1 MGWLMESK
9 YEIRMV
15 SSNEKYGLSARVGLS
30 TDGVLCGR
38 GTGVGSQGSGEEL
51 KSGKSE

>member
-1 MGWLMESK
+1 MGRLMESDDAVDL
-9 YEIRMV
+9 V
-15 SSNEKYGLSARVGLS
+15 SSNEKGGLSARAGLS
-30 TDGVLCGR
+30 ADGVLCGR